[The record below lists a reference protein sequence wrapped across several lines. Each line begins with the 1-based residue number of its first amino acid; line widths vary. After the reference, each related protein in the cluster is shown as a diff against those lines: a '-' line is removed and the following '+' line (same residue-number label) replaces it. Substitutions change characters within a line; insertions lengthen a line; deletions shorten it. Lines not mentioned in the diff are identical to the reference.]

1 MNRDCSYGDS
11 IMIQRAWYL
20 LCLTPALLVGLA
32 LSSQMASADEAL
44 DPIALLSEYVAVDTV
59 NPPGNEANAVAFYA
73 RYLEAAGIDYEVGES
88 AAGRSNIWARL
99 EGGELPG
106 LMLLQHTDVVP
117 ADERFWTTPP
127 LEAQVEAGY
136 LIGRGVI
143 DMKGTGIA
151 QFLAF
156 LALAQ
161 SELPLQRDVV
171 FMATADEEAG
181 GFYGVDWVIKNRP
194 SAFEGIGFVLNEG
207 GSGSL
212 RAGEKVFAIEVTQK
226 VPVWFRLSAE
236 GMPGHGSY
244 PRPTAAV
251 TTLITALV
259 DLNNQPFPIRVIPAV
274 DRYFKGLGAGIDG
287 QEGQDF
293 MDLASAVKRPDFIQ
307 ELHENHPALHALLR
321 DTCSITMLKGS
332 EKINVV
338 PPIAEAE
345 VDCRM
350 LPDRPAEAF
359 VKDFKERL
367 GGAQIDVE
375 LIMAFSPAISDAESA
390 LVRSIERT
398 LGNLYPSARFTFS
411 VASGFTDSH
420 FTRDLGIESYGFS
433 PMLYRDGEASGVHG
447 NNEAIHIKR
456 YQKAV
461 ADYQSVVEAFV
472 LTDQ

>member
-1 MNRDCSYGDS
+1 
-11 IMIQRAWYL
+11 MIQRGLYL
-20 LCLTPALLVGLA
+20 PCLTLAFLVA
-32 LSSQMASADEAL
+32 AMMSQQIAAADEAL

-73 RYLEAAGIDYEVGES
+73 RYLEAAGIEYEVGES
-88 AAGRSNIWARL
+88 TPGRSNIWARL
-99 EGGELPG
+99 EGGQKPG
-106 LMLLQHTDVVP
+106 LILLQHTDVVP

-127 LEAQVEAGY
+127 LEARVEAGY

-156 LALAQ
+156 LTLAQ
-161 SELPLQRDVV
+161 SKHPLQRDVV

-194 SAFEGIGFVLNEG
+194 RAFEGIGFVLNEG

-212 RAGEKVFAIEVTQK
+212 REGEKVFAIEVTQK

-236 GMPGHGSY
+236 GVPGHGSY
-244 PRPTAAV
+244 PRPRAAV
-251 TTLITALV
+251 TTLITALAN
-259 DLNNQPFPIRVIPAV
+259 LSNEPFPIRVIPAV

-350 LPDRPAEAF
+350 LPDRPSGAF
-359 VKDFKERL
+359 IQDFEDRL
-367 GGAQIDVE
+367 GGADVDVE
-375 LIMAFSPAISDAESA
+375 LIMAFSPAISDAESE
-390 LVRSIERT
+390 LVRSIQGT
-398 LGNLYPSARFTFS
+398 LRQLHPRARFTFS

-447 NNEAIHIKR
+447 NNEAIHIER

-472 LTDQ
+472 LSDE

>member
-1 MNRDCSYGDS
+1 
-11 IMIQRAWYL
+11 MIRRAMFLVYHTMAVL
-20 LCLTPALLVGLA
+20 LGGMMFPQVAGA
-32 LSSQMASADEAL
+32 AGAL
-44 DPIALLSEYVAVDTV
+44 DPIALLSEYIEVDTV

-73 RYLEAAGIDYEVGES
+73 RYLKAAGIDYEVGES
-88 AAGRSNIWARL
+88 APGRSNIWARL
-99 EGGELPG
+99 EGGDQAG

-117 ADERFWTTPP
+117 ADERYWSTPP
-127 LEAQVEAGY
+127 FEARVEAGY
-136 LIGRGVI
+136 LFGRGAI

-161 SELPLQRDVV
+161 SEEPLQRDVV

-181 GFYGVDWVIKNRP
+181 GFFGLDWVIKNRP
-194 SAFEGIGFVLNEG
+194 SAFEGVGFVLNEG

-212 RAGEKVFAIEVTQK
+212 RDDEKVFAIEVTQK

-236 GMPGHGSY
+236 GVPGHGSY

-251 TTLITALV
+251 TTLITALAS
-259 DLNNQPFPIRVIPAV
+259 LNHQPFPIRVIPAV
-274 DRYFKGLGAGIDG
+274 DRYFKGLGASI
-287 QEGQDF
+287 EGAEGRDF
-293 MDLASAVKRPDFIQ
+293 MDLASAVQRPEFV
-307 ELHENHPALHALLR
+307 EALHEKHPALHALLR

-332 EKINVV
+332 DKINVV

-350 LPDRPAEAF
+350 LPDRPSGAF
-359 VKDFKERL
+359 IQDFKDRL
-367 GGAQIDVE
+367 GGADVDVE
-375 LIMAFSPAISDAESA
+375 LIMAFSPAISDAESK
-390 LVRSIERT
+390 LVRSIQST
-398 LGNLYPSARFTFS
+398 LRQRHPRARFTFS

-433 PMLYRDGEASGVHG
+433 PMLFRDGEASGVHG
-447 NNEAIHIKR
+447 NNEAVHIER
-456 YQKAV
+456 YRKAV

-472 LTDQ
+472 LRSQ